1 MVTPNEDI
9 QEQEEIVEVIE
20 EAPAVISS
28 SKKSFEFAVE
38 DTDRP
43 GLTVYTVNTKP
54 AEAEWQT
61 LTILAPNYDSALELA
76 GINKDNTVKI
86 SGVAFEG

>member
-1 MVTPNEDI
+1 MVIPGEDI

-20 EAPAVISS
+20 KVPEVISS
-28 SKKSFEFAVE
+28 LKDSFDFSVNSA
-38 DTDRP
+38 DRLR
-43 GLTVYTVNTKP
+43 LTVYTVSTKP

-61 LTILAPNYDSALELA
+61 LKILAPNYDVALEIA

-86 SGVAFEG
+86 SGIAFES